1 MRSLRPPLVVVAM
14 LLLAAWFGATR
25 GASDPG
31 SMEPDASATDIAQ
44 QPALLEAG
52 ARAVA
57 GEEPASPTP
66 TTRLR
71 VISAAPGPEQVA
83 VLQRA
88 GGDALGPER
97 RLEPGVWAMVE
108 PGAWIARL
116 EGQDGA
122 RAQRTVHVPEGAA
135 LSVELLASHGAVVRG
150 TLLDRGGNPPGPL
163 EVWFLPPGVDHP
175 ASLAASAPLQR
186 TRATFEGAF
195 ESPELEPG
203 EWRISVGPVGAQL
216 CVAERARQLLP
227 GLHEVEVHLE
237 RGSRADLR
245 VAPID
250 PERGLMGHRFQL
262 QRRIHRGGLSEAD
275 DRAWR
280 RIATLSSHRFQEG
293 LATWPTIPEGR
304 YRLLLDRDG
313 VRYASQGF
321 DVESCVD
328 LALSATLPAP
338 EPTRLR
344 MRPSDPSLPLDLS
357 VVPTAEGSAWT
368 EGVVWL

>member
-1 MRSLRPPLVVVAM
+1 MRSLRPPLVVVA
-14 LLLAAWFGATR
+14 LLLVAAWFGASR
-25 GASDPG
+25 GALVPTALEKG
-31 SMEPDASATDIAQ
+31 EAASEASGE
-44 QPALLEAG
+44 PALLEAG
-52 ARAVA
+52 GRSVA
-57 GEEPASPTP
+57 DAGTTAPTR

-71 VISAAPGPEQVA
+71 VVSAAPGPDQVA

-116 EGQDGA
+116 QGQDGA
-122 RAQRTVHVPEGAA
+122 SAQRTVHVPEGGA
-135 LSVELLASHGAVVRG
+135 LSVELLASRGAVVRG

-216 CVAERARQLLP
+216 CAAERSRQLLP

-245 VAPID
+245 VSPID
-250 PERGLMGHRFQL
+250 AERGLMGHRFQL
-262 QRRIHRGGLSEAD
+262 QRRIHRGGLSEGD

-280 RIATLSSHRFQEG
+280 RIATLSSHRFQG
-293 LATWPTIPEGR
+293 DLATWPTIPEGR

-338 EPTRLR
+338 EPNRLR
-344 MRPSDPSLPLDLS
+344 MRPSDPSLPLELS
-357 VVPTAEGSAWT
+357 IVPIAEGSNWT
-368 EGVVWL
+368 QGVVWL